1 MGEIADL
8 ISILTAID
16 DAARDD
22 VPRQSDIADLVP
34 AYREPGRFGWASR
47 FRERPDVGELPD
59 LDTAVANLATPTR
72 FASMLPRR
80 LLALAVVARV
90 FPARFGP
97 DGSDRDATLRALIT
111 PGLVAGV
118 GEVPTPP
125 AGEPL
130 PMPERGDP
138 LIEDRAWDLLVAL
151 ADPQHLPRL
160 EDWHDFLRRHAA
172 LVSGQLISL
181 PAPCS
186 TTVIERPGI
195 NGGGPIALLQTT
207 MCVGGVDLQTLAQ
220 RFLNPEC
227 WPECSPWWC
236 SMSLEPGAAA
246 GLTRYREVVAIDC
259 DAHLFEVNV
268 LLDFATV
275 VRQTARTVVTYN
287 MSPGQGPI
295 AVDVDRGVI
304 EIRQERDHVRVLTT
318 KRVRFAAPVDTGT
331 LGAIACWVG
340 YGDVATDLIC
350 SCSGG
355 APRAVD
361 CGVAS
366 PFTAA
371 FDRLI
376 ELARACVN
384 DAGDEARRVADQ
396 IGSQSLSAETA
407 AANLTRVV
415 PLAARGWGKL
425 AAAFADVIGDLAAAA
440 PAQPTPLAAMR
451 RSIPFSFVPPLP
463 AKCDVALAGP
473 MRSPYPGEEIDRS
486 RVTIHPG
493 EVGPGAGEFHLDVQV
508 AGLEGTAYIGEA
520 VAKGPDGLE
529 VGRAPVDV
537 IVP

>member
-16 DAARDD
+16 DAGRDN

-34 AYREPGRFGWASR
+34 AYREPGRFGWASS

-80 LLALAVVARV
+80 LLALAVLARV

-111 PGLVAGV
+111 PGIVAGV

-125 AGEPL
+125 ASGPL

-151 ADPQHLPRL
+151 ADPQRLRRL

-172 LVSGQLISL
+172 LVSGQLVSL

-195 NGGGPIALLQTT
+195 DGGGPIALLQTT
-207 MCVGGVDLQTLAQ
+207 MCVGGVDLRTLAQ
-220 RFLNPEC
+220 RFLKPEC

-236 SMSLEPGAAA
+236 SMSREAGAAA

-275 VRQTARTVVTYN
+275 VQQTARTVVTYN

-304 EIRQERDHVRVLTT
+304 EARQEGDHVRVLTT

-355 APRAVD
+355 TPRAVD

-366 PFTAA
+366 PFAAA

-384 DAGDEARRVADQ
+384 DAGDEARRMADQ

-473 MRSPYPGEEIDRS
+473 MRSPYPGEEIDRG

-508 AGLEGTAYIGEA
+508 AGLEGTAYVGEA
-520 VAKGPDGLE
+520 VAKGPGGFE
-529 VGRAPVDV
+529 IGRAPVDV